1 MLEERNV
8 RGAVVEAHKEK
19 NKGEAEKKKKKKKKK
34 LGGREEW
41 WKKA

>member
-19 NKGEAEKKKKKKKKK
+19 NKGEAEKKKKK
-34 LGGREEW
+34 LGGGREEW

>member
-19 NKGEAEKKKKKKKKK
+19 NKGETEKKKKKK
-34 LGGREEW
+34 LGGGREEW